1 MRYFH
6 TSYKLPQQETTG
18 THSLDEILG
27 VVLIHPKKFQCS
39 SQQEWLHHVLLVLV
53 AATEGTFKISEYK
66 NSEVTL
72 HLCNY
77 YIHCGVV
84 SLFRYIFIIPEMLL
98 AYNSNGSYD
107 IIPSRLIS
115 RPLAPSTNAN
125 SAQFHSFLQSMFKVP
140 INTH

>member
-6 TSYKLPQQETTG
+6 KLYKLPQQETTG

-27 VVLIHPKKFQCS
+27 FVLIHPKKFQCS
-39 SQQEWLHHVLLVLV
+39 CQQERLNHVLLVCA

-77 YIHCGVV
+77 YIHCGIV
-84 SLFRYIFIIPEMLL
+84 SLFRYIFINPEVLL

-107 IIPSRLIS
+107 IIPSRLMS
-115 RPLAPSTNAN
+115 RSLAPSTKAN
-125 SAQFHSFLQSMFKVP
+125 SAHFLKVSFNLCLKCQ
-140 INTH
+140 